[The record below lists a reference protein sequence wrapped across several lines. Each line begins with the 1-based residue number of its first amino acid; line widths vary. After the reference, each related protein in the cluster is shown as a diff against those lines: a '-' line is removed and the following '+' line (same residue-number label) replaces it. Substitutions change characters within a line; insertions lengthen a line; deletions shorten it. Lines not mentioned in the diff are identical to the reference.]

1 MSSSSQHESALLR
14 SEENEQTASSRKEGT
29 NSVRTKKRNLHS
41 LLQPRSPEEHS
52 STVNKKNKLALQFGK
67 TLRGLMSLDVFLWM
81 VRSEFHINDMKSWI
95 HPALSQQF
103 GLLVV

>member
-1 MSSSSQHESALLR
+1 MSKLLQAERKALTQL
-14 SEENEQTASSRKEGT
+14 EQ
-29 NSVRTKKRNLHS
+29 KKRILHS

-95 HPALSQQF
+95 HSALSQQF
-103 GLLVV
+103 RLLVV

>member
-95 HPALSQQF
+95 HSALSQQF
-103 GLLVV
+103 RLLVV